1 MGKYIVD
8 FEPKAQK
15 EIKEH
20 YKSGDQASIKRIA
33 KILIELSETPF
44 EGIGNPEAL
53 KYQLSG
59 FWSREINKKDRLI
72 YKVEEDI
79 VTVFVI
85 AAMGHYFDK

>member
-1 MGKYIVD
+1 MGKFRLKI
-8 FEPKAQK
+8 EPRASLDIAKHK
-15 EIKEH
+15 
-20 YKSGDQASIKRIA
+20 KSGNQASIKRIA

-72 YKVEEDI
+72 YKVEEKI
-79 VTVFVI
+79 VTVFI
-85 AAMGHYFDK
+85 ISAMGHYSDK

>member
-1 MGKYIVD
+1 MGKFRLKI
-8 FEPKAQK
+8 EPRASLDLAKHK
-15 EIKEH
+15 
-20 YKSGDQASIKRIA
+20 KSGHQPTIKRIS

-53 KYQLSG
+53 KHQLSG

-72 YKVEEDI
+72 YTVEENI

-85 AAMGHYFDK
+85 SAMGHYSDK